1 MIHPD
6 VREALEEI
14 QQNLKNEMI
23 SAKVMLK
30 EYGDK
35 SGIHACHRD
44 RLFGSGRRVLVS
56 EPDGVRYGIASG
68 IDRTFRLIVQFD
80 DGTENAVDRGE
91 IEFL

>member
-1 MIHPD
+1 MHPD

-14 QQNLKNEMI
+14 QQNLKNEMH

-44 RLFGSGRRVLVS
+44 RLIGS
-56 EPDGVRYGIASG
+56 I
-68 IDRTFRLIVQFD
+68 
-80 DGTENAVDRGE
+80 ENAVEVYDEILYPKKHGMSDRD
-91 IEFL
+91 IEP

>member
-14 QQNLKNEMI
+14 QQNLKNAMI
-23 SAKVMLK
+23 SAKVLLK

-44 RLFGSGRRVLVS
+44 RLFGSIENVVEVFDEILYPEKYGMNDRDI
-56 EPDGVRYGIASG
+56 EP
-68 IDRTFRLIVQFD
+68 
-80 DGTENAVDRGE
+80 
-91 IEFL
+91 

>member
-44 RLFGSGRRVLVS
+44 RLFGC
-56 EPDGVRYGIASG
+56 I
-68 IDRTFRLIVQFD
+68 
-80 DGTENAVDRGE
+80 ENAVEVYDE
-91 IEFL
+91 ILYPEKYGMPTTHPAYGWKTTKQMSGANCRLI

>member
-35 SGIHACHRD
+35 SGIHASYRD
-44 RLFGSGRRVLVS
+44 RLFGC
-56 EPDGVRYGIASG
+56 I
-68 IDRTFRLIVQFD
+68 
-80 DGTENAVDRGE
+80 ENAVEVYDEILYPEKYGMNDRDIGP
-91 IEFL
+91 